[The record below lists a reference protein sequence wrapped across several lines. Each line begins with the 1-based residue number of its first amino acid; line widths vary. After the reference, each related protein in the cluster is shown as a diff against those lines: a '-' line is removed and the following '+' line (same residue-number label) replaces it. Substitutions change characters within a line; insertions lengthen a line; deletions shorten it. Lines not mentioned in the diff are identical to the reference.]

1 MLIYRHWAI
10 MVYSEK
16 LLNIIALMKCEDYH
30 YNMHYN
36 CLYLNKGNNSSV
48 KESILAKRIGYR
60 EFMVL
65 IICTKNE
72 SNLTNRY
79 CDMVPD
85 GQKVRT
91 DGRNGR
97 MDGRTDDANIISLRL
112 RRGIIYPW
120 VQKWPGPGAFIFYL
134 GFQGNMKKWS
144 CLKPL
149 GLEPWYLAWSI
160 I

>member
-97 MDGRTDDANIISLRL
+97 THGRRQHYIPPTSSRDNI
-112 RRGIIYPW
+112 
-120 VQKWPGPGAFIFYL
+120 
-134 GFQGNMKKWS
+134 
-144 CLKPL
+144 PL
-149 GLEPWYLAWSI
+149 GSKMAGPWGLHILLRISR
-160 I
+160 